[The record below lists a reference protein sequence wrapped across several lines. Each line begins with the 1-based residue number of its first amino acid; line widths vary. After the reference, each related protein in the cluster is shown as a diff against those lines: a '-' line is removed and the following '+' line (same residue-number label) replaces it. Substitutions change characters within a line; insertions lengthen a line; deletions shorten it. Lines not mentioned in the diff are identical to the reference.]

1 MTHSLRKTFFQ
12 KNSFHCFPCSGALRP
27 KSHYTIM
34 GFLVFFLT
42 SCKPIIK
49 MNDEKTRDD
58 ITNRDNKDEKWELN
72 KNTFHDLE
80 NFDIKTARYPVHA
93 ILLQKLVLQYL
104 VFKINGKHSCKIF
117 FKIFFKKYSK
127 WEILF
132 MD

>member
-1 MTHSLRKTFFQ
+1 
-12 KNSFHCFPCSGALRP
+12 
-27 KSHYTIM
+27 
-34 GFLVFFLT
+34 
-42 SCKPIIK
+42 
-49 MNDEKTRDD
+49 MNDKKTRDD

-80 NFDIKTARYPVHA
+80 NFDIEAARYPVHA
-93 ILLQKLVLQYL
+93 ILLRKLVLQYL